1 MKNMLLYLHA
11 IDLKYLY
18 MSRNQR
24 HIKSHNNI
32 IRNEE
37 PYATIEW
44 PTDATFISKETMETN
59 EEEKSVRK
67 TSEIIYAQSKL
78 AENTKAKGQTK
89 TSGAF
94 KIMESKTIGYVA

>member
-1 MKNMLLYLHA
+1 
-11 IDLKYLY
+11 
-18 MSRNQR
+18 MSHNQR

-59 EEEKSVRK
+59 AK
-67 TSEIIYAQSKL
+67 TEGIR
-78 AENTKAKGQTK
+78 
-89 TSGAF
+89 
-94 KIMESKTIGYVA
+94 

>member
-1 MKNMLLYLHA
+1 
-11 IDLKYLY
+11 
-18 MSRNQR
+18 MSHNQR

-59 EEEKSVRK
+59 EEEKSVRQK
-67 TSEIIYAQSKL
+67 SKIVYAESGL
-78 AENTKAKGQTK
+78 A
-89 TSGAF
+89 
-94 KIMESKTIGYVA
+94 